1 MRVISVIDGIRRE
14 SRLGKLIRQERKE
27 RGIDVTRLAD
37 DLGRPVDEIALI
49 EENEL
54 GEVEALG
61 RVLDVLGLEMM
72 IGRKRK

>member
-1 MRVISVIDGIRRE
+1 MISVIDGIRRE